1 MSARRSPPWAAISP
15 ADRSPT
21 RRRSTKPSFPRNADD
36 PEGVARSVDFFAQ
49 AYSWNGQKVIAFRG
63 TDSNAGNSGLGYDGD
78 AVNGYG
84 LALGSYAGAQA
95 NFAWDNSTCG
105 VRPARTV
112 SSSRGRLAVLRV
124 RLVGSDSRLRTG
136 LDGGREAFKTRR
148 QGGLKSPDD
157 FLRFGRLWPFS
168 EVLNN

>member
-95 NFAWDNSTCG
+95 NLAGQFYLRGTASADSVILTGAARGFA
-105 VRPARTV
+105 RAPR
-112 SSSRGRLAVLRV
+112 RQRLAIENR
-124 RLVGSDSRLRTG
+124 
-136 LDGGREAFKTRR
+136 A
-148 QGGLKSPDD
+148 
-157 FLRFGRLWPFS
+157 
-168 EVLNN
+168 